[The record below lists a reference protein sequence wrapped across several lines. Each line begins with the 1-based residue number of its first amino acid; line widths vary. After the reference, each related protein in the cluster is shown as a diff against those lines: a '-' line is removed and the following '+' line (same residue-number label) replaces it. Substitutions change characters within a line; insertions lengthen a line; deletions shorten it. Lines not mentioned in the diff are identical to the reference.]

1 MIEAY
6 GQHGQINKSIELFEQ
21 MQQHGIQPNIITF
34 TSLLSSCGEVSNLNL
49 GKQLHSKLIKS
60 GIQLNINVQNTLISM
75 YSKCGSLN
83 DSISIFNEI
92 NDSHKDVI
100 TWTFND

>member
-34 TSLLSSCGEVSNLNL
+34 ISLLSSCGEVSNLNL

-60 GIQLNINVQNTLISM
+60 GIQLNINVQT
-75 YSKCGSLN
+75 YF
-83 DSISIFNEI
+83 DI
-92 NDSHKDVI
+92 NVFKM
-100 TWTFND
+100 WKFE